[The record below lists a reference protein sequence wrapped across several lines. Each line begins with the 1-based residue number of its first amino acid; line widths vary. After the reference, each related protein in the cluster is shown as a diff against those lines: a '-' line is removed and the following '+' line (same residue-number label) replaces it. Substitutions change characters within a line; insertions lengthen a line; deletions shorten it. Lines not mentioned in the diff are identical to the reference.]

1 MFQIE
6 FVEVVWYLDTAHP
19 GCRMQKPLKKGGKKV
34 VQGGKRSV
42 AANKHGKGGTAT
54 KKGEIILDFQGF
66 KLENAHSMWWFL
78 ELSIAGR
85 T

>member
-1 MFQIE
+1 MFLID
-6 FVEVVWYLDTAHP
+6 FVEAVWSLDTACP

-54 KKGEIILDFQGF
+54 KKGEPFRLFKDLRMRMLIKFGGF
-66 KLENAHSMWWFL
+66 
-78 ELSIAGR
+78 
-85 T
+85 